1 MAVLRKLSRGRGQS
15 EDLDVFV
22 REQHI
27 ALYRRLLDTRT
38 GVEQRQQIMRMLSD
52 EMAKLRGRSNDPD
65 PSGGVPQTMTAP

>member
-15 EDLDVFV
+15 EDLDVFA
-22 REQHI
+22 REQ
-27 ALYRRLLDTRT
+27 LYRRLLDTRT

-65 PSGGVPQTMTAP
+65 PSGGVPQTMSAP